1 MHARELSL
9 LSLTDSAADGD
20 GSVLVISGDHD
31 DSNAGLDAVLDGGC
45 DFGPGW
51 VQHADHPDKS
61 DAAFVIEEFGGVF
74 EIHVGF
80 GHGIV
85 DATEGQTTES
95 VAAGTPRVRHFQ
107 DTGLDRRRHR
117 HLKFTTET
125 SLSSLVGAKVR
136 QNCITVLCGFFY
148 TRGEVKI
155 LPLQRKEQ

>member
-1 MHARELSL
+1 MHAKELSL

-95 VAAGTPRVRHFQ
+95 VAAGAPRVRHFQ

-117 HLKFTTET
+117 HLLIQKW
-125 SLSSLVGAKVR
+125 LVLIVCLIMR
-136 QNCITVLCGFFY
+136 EYIY
-148 TRGEVKI
+148 TIRREGQLNIKNNSELI
-155 LPLQRKEQ
+155 